1 MDHCLVTSH
10 VKHKPPGY
18 QSTKYKSSA
27 IAATAAAP
35 PLPDVRPGVVDH
47 LAKAMKQGKEVYIAY
62 ANRNLN
68 EKQARKIKPLE
79 WIHYGEAL
87 KALCFKTTWTRRSTR
102 TRSFGSRTSHGQ

>member
-1 MDHCLVTSH
+1 MDYCSVTSH

-35 PLPDVRPGVVDH
+35 TLPNVCPGVVDH

-62 ANRNLN
+62 ANRDPN
-68 EKQARKIKPLE
+68 ENKRGRSNHSSGSAMARLSK
-79 WIHYGEAL
+79 HYA
-87 KALCFKTTWTRRSTR
+87 S
-102 TRSFGSRTSHGQ
+102 